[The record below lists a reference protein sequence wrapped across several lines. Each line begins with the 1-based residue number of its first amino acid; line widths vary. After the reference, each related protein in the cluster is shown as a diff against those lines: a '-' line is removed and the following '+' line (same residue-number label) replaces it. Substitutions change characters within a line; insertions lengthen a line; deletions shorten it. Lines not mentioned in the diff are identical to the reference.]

1 MLAIAAVS
9 FLLLVGMGRIPS
21 LALTPLALL
30 LFVAVEPALLA
41 SGLGAFVI
49 AGVFLFAAIQWL
61 CPALLDGVK
70 PVRVLWVTPRFTLA
84 LAYA

>member
-9 FLLLVGMGRIPS
+9 LLLLVGVGRVPS
-21 LALTPLALL
+21 LALTLL
-30 LFVAVEPALLA
+30 SLLVFAAVEPALLA
-41 SGLGAFVI
+41 SGLGGFI
-49 AGVFLFAAIQWL
+49 TAGAFLFAAVQWL

-70 PVRVLWVTPRFTLA
+70 PLRVVWVTPRFSLA

>member
-9 FLLLVGMGRIPS
+9 LFLMVGMGRVPP
-21 LALTPLALL
+21 LALTLVSLL
-30 LFVAVEPALLA
+30 LFVVVEPALLA
-41 SGLGAFVI
+41 SGLGAFI
-49 AGVFLFAAIQWL
+49 AAGVFLFVAIQWL

-70 PVRVLWVTPRFTLA
+70 PLRVLWVTPRFTLA

>member
-9 FLLLVGMGRIPS
+9 LLLLVGMGRIPS
-21 LALTPLALL
+21 LALTLLALL

-49 AGVFLFAAIQWL
+49 AGAFLFAATQWL

-70 PVRVLWVTPRFTLA
+70 PVRVLWITPGFTLA